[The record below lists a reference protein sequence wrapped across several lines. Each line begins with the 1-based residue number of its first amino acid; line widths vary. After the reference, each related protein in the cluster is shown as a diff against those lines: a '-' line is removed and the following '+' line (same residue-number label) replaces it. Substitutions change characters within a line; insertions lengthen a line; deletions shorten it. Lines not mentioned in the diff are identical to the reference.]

1 MLTLEAFKRSPKEN
15 ANNLRKSGKLPA
27 VFYGR
32 KEKSTPVA
40 VPLNTFMKV
49 WKEAGE
55 TSVVKLSGEAGG
67 DREVLIYEV
76 DLDPIKSI
84 PRHVDFYVYEKGKK
98 LRVEVPLEFTGTSP
112 AVKDLGGILVK
123 VMHKVEVEA
132 EPKNLPR
139 SLNVDISTLADF
151 KSQIL
156 VSNIKL
162 PEGVSIIS
170 SPEDVVAAVSEPR
183 EEEEEKPVE
192 TVDLSQI
199 EVEKKG
205 KEAVEGEGEVAET
218 PKGGDNK

>member
-15 ANNLRKSGKLPA
+15 ANKLRKSGKLPA

-40 VPLNTFMKV
+40 VPLNTFMKI

-67 DREVLIYEV
+67 DREVLIHEV
-76 DLDPIKSI
+76 DLDPIRSI

-98 LRVEVPLEFTGTSP
+98 LQVEVPLEFTGISP

-123 VMHKVEVEA
+123 VLHKVEVEA

-139 SLNVDISTLADF
+139 SLNVDISTLVDF

-156 VSNIKL
+156 VSGIKL
-162 PEGVSIIS
+162 PEGVSVMNDLG
-170 SPEDVVAAVSEPR
+170 DVVAAVSEPR
-183 EEEEEKPVE
+183 EEEEEKPAE

-205 KEAVEGEGEVAET
+205 KEAAEGEGEVAET